1 MQWLWLMTL
10 LTSIYN
16 IHGVNINQ
24 QPFLWA
30 PHCIFKLKN
39 AGPLKVIWWWCL
51 HNMGFEKNRDT
62 LPRPNLQFGSIWNI
76 LGHHD
81 KPWFL
86 LENEQQT
93 NTVKAKPTP
102 ADHNFQ
108 IISPCLIVSAL
119 FWKDFPRYS
128 GETLTIN
135 VEIKKLWNLLSSGS
149 KTLIHTCPILDGLQ
163 TMISSWLGKWWNKNS
178 KCKSINPRFIHI

>member
-1 MQWLWLMTL
+1 MGW
-10 LTSIYN
+10 TSTNNRFSEPHIAFSN
-16 IHGVNINQ
+16 WKMLAHSRWSDDGV
-24 QPFLWA
+24 
-30 PHCIFKLKN
+30 CIIWVLK
-39 AGPLKVIWWWCL
+39 K
-51 HNMGFEKNRDT
+51 RDT

-81 KPWFL
+81 QPWFL

-135 VEIKKLWNLLSSGS
+135 VEIKKLWNLRSSGS